1 MLFRQK
7 GTFYLNFLSKMYTIK
22 INLIFKSCKNNITC
36 FYSITVHSPSGLST
50 AKFPVIAKL
59 PTIAVS
65 SETEKEKKANEGI
78 LYICIIWKLRVLQIQ
93 YTINCVQISTHFFQL
108 DMIHQASSPIVQNS
122 KKFVRQEAL
131 ETDEVSTSTG
141 SDRINCEVKDTSDD
155 HEEIQDI
162 NVNNDRTFERNWST
176 TSQHTTES
184 GSEDNF
190 SLLPDS
196 DLSRSSEASSDK
208 ESFAYEIHHESEHEE
223 FSVNQVELGR
233 LK

>member
-1 MLFRQK
+1 
-7 GTFYLNFLSKMYTIK
+7 
-22 INLIFKSCKNNITC
+22 
-36 FYSITVHSPSGLST
+36 
-50 AKFPVIAKL
+50 
-59 PTIAVS
+59 
-65 SETEKEKKANEGI
+65 
-78 LYICIIWKLRVLQIQ
+78 
-93 YTINCVQISTHFFQL
+93 
-108 DMIHQASSPIVQNS
+108 MIHQASSPIVQNS

-208 ESFAYEIHHESEHEE
+208 ESFASEVHHVSEHEE
-223 FSVNQVELGR
+223 FSVNQVELGM
-233 LK
+233 LKSIFISSDNLLRIHQVVLL

>member
-1 MLFRQK
+1 
-7 GTFYLNFLSKMYTIK
+7 
-22 INLIFKSCKNNITC
+22 
-36 FYSITVHSPSGLST
+36 
-50 AKFPVIAKL
+50 
-59 PTIAVS
+59 
-65 SETEKEKKANEGI
+65 
-78 LYICIIWKLRVLQIQ
+78 
-93 YTINCVQISTHFFQL
+93 
-108 DMIHQASSPIVQNS
+108 MIHQASSPIVQNS

-223 FSVNQVELGR
+223 FSVNQVELGMLR
-233 LK
+233 ACTISLDNLGY